1 MHLLR
6 GRGATLAGLTTR
18 HATLEDVFVTLT
30 GRQLRDAARPTS
42 GLMPPALV
50 QLLLT
55 RLREFLREPSAIF
68 WVYGFPLLLAV
79 ILGTAFMPRDP
90 DPLPVAV
97 VTDDPAHP
105 LVAAWNS
112 KPLATKLKFAAATEP
127 DALKQLRTA
136 KAALVLYP
144 DAAQPGGFRVVWDE
158 KQGDRKS
165 VLAKA
170 AIERRLFE
178 DAHPDTPLPS
188 ATQQAEESGGRYI
201 DFLIPGLIGNNLMG
215 GGMFGVG
222 FLIVDM
228 RVRKLLKRYLATPMR
243 KSDFMLSILLSRL
256 AFTVLDVALLLGVAH
271 IPYFGVKVHGNW
283 LALGALVLL
292 GGACFA
298 GIGLVVASRAR
309 TLETASGL
317 MNFVMMS
324 QWLLS
329 GVFFPTDAF
338 PEWLKVVSALFPLT
352 WLNNGL
358 RAVIND
364 GAGFEALLW
373 PAVVLGGWGGVCFF
387 GAIKLFRWR

>member
-1 MHLLR
+1 
-6 GRGATLAGLTTR
+6 
-18 HATLEDVFVTLT
+18 
-30 GRQLRDAARPTS
+30 
-42 GLMPPALV
+42 MPPALI

-79 ILGTAFMPRDP
+79 VLGTAFMPREP
-90 DPLPVAV
+90 DPLTVAV
-97 VTDDPAHP
+97 VTDDPNHP
-105 LVAAWNS
+105 LIS
-112 KPLATKLKFAAATEP
+112 KWGGKTLSTKLKFVATSEV
-127 DALKQLRTA
+127 DAVKQLRTG
-136 KAALVLYP
+136 KAALIFRP
-144 DAAQPGGFRVVWDE
+144 DAADPDKFDMTWDE
-158 KQGDRKS
+158 KQTDRKS
-165 VLAKA
+165 VLARTA
-170 AIERRLFE
+170 VERQLFAE
-178 DAHPDTPLPS
+178 AHPDTPLPP
-188 ATQQAEESGGRYI
+188 ANQQPEESGGRYI

-228 RVRKLLKRYLATPMR
+228 RVRKLLKRYLATPMK

-256 AFTVLDVALLLGVAH
+256 VFTVLDVALLLGVAH
-271 IPYFGVKVHGNW
+271 LPFFGVKVHGNW
-283 LALGALVLL
+283 LALGVLVFL

-298 GIGLVVASRAR
+298 GIGLIVASRAR

-329 GVFFPTDAF
+329 GVFFSTDGF
-338 PEWLKVVSALFPLT
+338 PDWLKVVSNFFPLT

-373 PAVVLGGWGGVCFF
+373 PVVVLGGWGVVSFF
-387 GAIKLFRWR
+387 GAIKLFKWR